1 LKKRKANHSL
11 ETYGINFEEDESD
24 DKEEENGIYKLNN
37 FYL

>member
-24 DKEEENGIYKLNN
+24 DKEEEIGFFQI
-37 FYL
+37 